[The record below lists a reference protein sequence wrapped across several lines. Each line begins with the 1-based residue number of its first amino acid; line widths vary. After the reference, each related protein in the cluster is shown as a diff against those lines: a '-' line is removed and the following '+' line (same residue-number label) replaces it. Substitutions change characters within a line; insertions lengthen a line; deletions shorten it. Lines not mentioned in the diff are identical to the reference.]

1 MNNLNRNA
9 IVGLIFILIGTVF
22 LLDNLDIISWHY
34 RRYIFQWEN
43 ILIIIGAVLI
53 LNKENVK
60 TGGILMGVGIFLNLD
75 EWFSIDINIFD
86 LWPLVFVIA
95 GFAIVSRN
103 RNSTSDDNYNTS
115 TGNLDAEK
123 INDTAIFGGGDK
135 IVNSHNFRG
144 GSLTAIFGGSNI
156 DLTQAKL
163 ADGRHEIDVFYMFGG
178 SKIRVPQDWNVQLNV
193 TGIFG
198 GMSDRRK
205 LIDPHAD
212 ENKELVIRGTA
223 IFGGA
228 EVTN

>member
-60 TGGILMGVGIFLNLD
+60 TGGILMGIGVLLNFD
-75 EWFSIDINIFD
+75 DWFNLHVDIFD
-86 LWPLVFVIA
+86 LWPLVFVVA
-95 GFAIVSRN
+95 GIAIVN
-103 RNSTSDDNYNTS
+103 RNKETKDDKYDPN
-115 TGNLDAEK
+115 TGNLDANK

-135 IVNSHNFRG
+135 VVNSANFKG
-144 GSLTAIFGGSNI
+144 GSLTAIFGGSTI

-163 ADGRHEIDVFYMFGG
+163 ADGRNEIDVFYMFGG
-178 SKIRVPQDWNVQLNV
+178 SKIRVPQDWSVQLNV

-205 LIDPHAD
+205 LIDPQAD
-212 ENKELVIRGTA
+212 GNKELVIRGTA

>member
-43 ILIIIGAVLI
+43 ILIIVGAILI
-53 LNKENVK
+53 LNKENAK
-60 TGGILMGVGIFLNLD
+60 TGGILMGIGVLLNLD
-75 EWFSIDINIFD
+75 EWFNLDISIFD
-86 LWPLVFVIA
+86 LWPLVFVVA
-95 GFAIVSRN
+95 GIAIVN
-103 RNSTSDDNYNTS
+103 RNKETKDDRYDPN
-115 TGNLDAEK
+115 TGNLDANK

-135 IVNSHNFRG
+135 VINSSSFKG
-144 GSLTAIFGGSNI
+144 GSLTAIFGGSTI

-163 ADGRHEIDVFYMFGG
+163 ADGRNEIDVFYMFGG
-178 SKIRVPQDWNVQLNV
+178 SKIRVPQDWNVQVSV

-198 GMSDRRK
+198 GMSDKRK
-205 LIDPHAD
+205 LIDPQAD
-212 ENKELVIRGTA
+212 GNKELLIRGTA

>member
-22 LLDNLDIISWHY
+22 LLDNLDIISFHF

-60 TGGILMGVGIFLNLD
+60 VGGILMGIGILLNLD
-75 EWFSIDINIFD
+75 EWFNLDVDIFD
-86 LWPLVFVIA
+86 LWPLVFVVA

-103 RNSTSDDNYNTS
+103 RNVKDEKFDPN
-115 TGNLDAEK
+115 TGNLNANK

-135 IVNSHNFRG
+135 VINSSNFMG
-144 GSLTAIFGGSNI
+144 GSLTAIFGGSTI

-163 ADGRHEIDVFYMFGG
+163 AEGRNEIDVFYMFGG
-178 SKIRVPQDWNVQLNV
+178 SKIRVPQDWNVQVSV

-205 LIDPHAD
+205 FIDPEHD
-212 ENKELVIRGTA
+212 EKKQLVIRGTA

-228 EVTN
+228 EITN

>member
-43 ILIIIGAVLI
+43 ILIIVGAILI
-53 LNKENVK
+53 LNKENAK
-60 TGGILMGVGIFLNLD
+60 TGGILMGIGVLLNLD
-75 EWFSIDINIFD
+75 EWFNLDVSIFD
-86 LWPLVFVIA
+86 LWPLVFVVA
-95 GFAIVSRN
+95 GIAIVN
-103 RNSTSDDNYNTS
+103 RNKETKDDRYDPN
-115 TGNLDAEK
+115 TGNLDANK

-135 IVNSHNFRG
+135 VINSSSFKG
-144 GSLTAIFGGSNI
+144 GSLTAIFGGSTI

-163 ADGRHEIDVFYMFGG
+163 ADGRNEIDVFYMFGG
-178 SKIRVPQDWNVQLNV
+178 SKIRVPQDWNVQVSV

-198 GMSDRRK
+198 GMSDKRK
-205 LIDPHAD
+205 LIDPQAD
-212 ENKELVIRGTA
+212 GNKELLIRGTA

>member
-43 ILIIIGAVLI
+43 ILIIVGAILI
-53 LNKENVK
+53 LNKENAK
-60 TGGILMGVGIFLNLD
+60 TGGILMGIGVLLNLD
-75 EWFSIDINIFD
+75 EWFNLDVSIFD
-86 LWPLVFVIA
+86 LWPLVFVVA
-95 GFAIVSRN
+95 GIAIVN
-103 RNSTSDDNYNTS
+103 RNKETKDNRYDPN
-115 TGNLDAEK
+115 TGNLDANK

-135 IVNSHNFRG
+135 VINSSSFKG
-144 GSLTAIFGGSNI
+144 GSLTAIFGGSTI

-163 ADGRHEIDVFYMFGG
+163 ADGRNEIDVFYMFGG
-178 SKIRVPQDWNVQLNV
+178 SKIRVPQDWNVQVSV

-198 GMSDRRK
+198 GMSDKRK
-205 LIDPHAD
+205 LIDPQAD
-212 ENKELVIRGTA
+212 GNKELIIRGTA

>member
-43 ILIIIGAVLI
+43 ILIIVGAILI

-60 TGGILMGVGIFLNLD
+60 TGGILMGIGILLNLD
-75 EWFSIDINIFD
+75 EWFNLDVNIFD
-86 LWPLVFVIA
+86 LWPLVFVVA
-95 GFAIVSRN
+95 GIAIVN
-103 RNSTSDDNYNTS
+103 RNKETKDDRYDPN
-115 TGNLDAEK
+115 TGNLDANK

-135 IVNSHNFRG
+135 VINSSSFKG
-144 GSLTAIFGGSNI
+144 GSLTAIFGGSTI

-163 ADGRHEIDVFYMFGG
+163 ADGRNEIDVFYMFGG
-178 SKIRVPQDWNVQLNV
+178 SKIRVPQDWNVQVSV

-198 GMSDRRK
+198 GMLDKRK
-205 LIDPHAD
+205 LIDPQAD
-212 ENKELVIRGTA
+212 GNKELLIRGTA

>member
-43 ILIIIGAVLI
+43 ILIIVGAILI

-60 TGGILMGVGIFLNLD
+60 TGGILMGIGVLLNLD
-75 EWFSIDINIFD
+75 EWFNLDVSIFD
-86 LWPLVFVIA
+86 LWPLVFVVA
-95 GFAIVSRN
+95 GIAIVN
-103 RNSTSDDNYNTS
+103 RNKETKDDRYDPN
-115 TGNLDAEK
+115 TGNLDANK

-135 IVNSHNFRG
+135 VVNSSNFKG
-144 GSLTAIFGGSNI
+144 GSLTAIFGGSTI

-163 ADGRHEIDVFYMFGG
+163 ADGRNEIDVFYMFGG
-178 SKIRVPQDWNVQLNV
+178 SKIRVPQDWSVQVSV

-198 GMSDRRK
+198 GMSDKRK
-205 LIDPHAD
+205 LIDPQAD
-212 ENKELVIRGTA
+212 GNKELLIRGTA

>member
-43 ILIIIGAVLI
+43 ILIIVGAILI
-53 LNKENVK
+53 LNKENAK
-60 TGGILMGVGIFLNLD
+60 TGGILMGIGVLLNLD
-75 EWFSIDINIFD
+75 EWFNLDISIFD
-86 LWPLVFVIA
+86 LWPLVFVVA
-95 GFAIVSRN
+95 GIAIVN
-103 RNSTSDDNYNTS
+103 RNKETKDDRYDPN
-115 TGNLDAEK
+115 TGNLDANK

-135 IVNSHNFRG
+135 VINSSSFKG
-144 GSLTAIFGGSNI
+144 GSLTAIFGGSTI

-163 ADGRHEIDVFYMFGG
+163 ADGRNEIDVFYMFGG
-178 SKIRVPQDWNVQLNV
+178 SKIRVPQDWNVQVSV

-198 GMSDRRK
+198 GMSDKRK
-205 LIDPHAD
+205 LIDPQAD
-212 ENKELVIRGTA
+212 GNKELIIRGTA